1 MFSIR
6 RTLAVSLGDMITPLR
21 THGVLYNGPEIL
33 LSSSSEEDLR
43 AAFIM
48 SGWLQIGLEPDSYL
62 SVVDNELYLLYIPRN
77 LRAAP
82 S

>member
-1 MFSIR
+1 MISFR
-6 RTLAVSLGDMITPLR
+6 RTLALSLGDMITPLR
-21 THGVLYNGPEIL
+21 THGVLDNGLEIL
-33 LSSSSEEDLR
+33 LSSSEEVLR